1 MYRSKRE
8 VLSSIKH
15 RSFVKNGEQY
25 TIFTAFLGRDPK
37 TNEKKRIA
45 RASEKE
51 LKEYIAEFYK
61 KLDKGGDS
69 AVALDHAQSADAAQ
83 ALDLIAQHG
92 LAMTLVECV
101 RAVLDGRTV
110 SATDCKTTLGEAWTR
125 FLAEHIAHTSP
136 ANQRAVK
143 SRVGAWVSKAGSD
156 SPLSAVTAAGV
167 KEYLLA
173 NVYRASDP
181 TTAKTYNNVLGDIH
195 TFMRWCASVEQKLLS
210 ADPLDGMKKMPV
222 GYRPPKYA
230 KAEDVARLFAVLER
244 HKADAPADLADAILS
259 FLCGMRQC
267 EIERVREGENAVK
280 ISLEDHFIR
289 VIKCK
294 GSTRGI
300 RPRAFRIPEQAEAWM
315 RSFDFLAAVQEPNP
329 SFREHLV
336 ARAKEAKIALPK
348 NAGRHTFITMYE
360 AAHHDTNALS
370 GIVGNTD
377 AVRSKSYNGV
387 ELEREGKAYFRI
399 LPTAESGTPKEP
411 RPAVAEASRP
421 ASDSPADP
429 VSAAS

>member
-8 VLSSIKH
+8 VLSSIKE
-15 RSFVKNGEQY
+15 RVILKNGVKY
-25 TIFTAFLGRDPK
+25 TIFSAFLGRDPK
-37 TNEKKRIA
+37 TNQKKRVA
-45 RASEKE
+45 KADEKE
-51 LKEYIAEFYK
+51 LRDYITDFYR
-61 KLDKGGDS
+61 KLEKGGDS
-69 AVALDHAQSADAAQ
+69 AVALDHAQSADAAH

-92 LAMTLVECV
+92 LAMNLVECV

-110 SATDCKTTLGEAWTR
+110 SAAADSGTTIGEAWTR

-143 SRVGAWVSKAGSD
+143 SRVGAWVANAGPD
-156 SPLSAVTAAGV
+156 APLSAVSAAGV

-173 NVYRASDP
+173 NVYRTSDP

-195 TFMRWCASVEQKLLS
+195 TFMRWCASVEQRLLS

-230 KAEDVARLFAVLER
+230 KADDVAKLFAVLER

-289 VIKCK
+289 VIKVK

-315 RSFDFLAAVQEPNP
+315 RSFDFLAAVQEPNT

-336 ARAKEAKIALPK
+336 ARAKEAKIALPR
-348 NAGRHTFITMYE
+348 NAGRHTFITMFE

-387 ELEREGKAYFRI
+387 ELEREGRAYFQI
-399 LPTAESGTPKEP
+399 MPTAESGTPTGP
-411 RPAVAEASRP
+411 LPADDEASRP
-421 ASDSPADP
+421 A
-429 VSAAS
+429 